1 MHIQPLTEPE
11 TYRVQDVAAKV
22 NELVETVNA
31 LLAHKH
37 TLVEPSIFESVD
49 IIRETRGPLTE

>member
-37 TLVEPSIFESVD
+37 TLVEPSID